1 MKMRDCT
8 WSNRFYQHGRFVA
21 ELGTRNRRLVWAS
34 DSPLVACDHQAR
46 LLETNREGSLL
57 RLSGTGVALAYTP
70 YGQASG
76 LPQDIPCGFNGQQWE
91 YSIRGYALGNGRR
104 FYSPALG
111 RFVKPDRLSPFLEGG
126 LNAYGYCKGDPVNGV
141 DPSGQAPTFYY
152 KPYKQ
157 HQPITPNVAHSSLS
171 GLYMRKPA
179 APPGKMRIV
188 PWELQ
193 VDISPSDVKQ
203 AFRSSR
209 WNVSRKGVDVQ
220 IPLDTLF
227 SELPG
232 STLTMSAK
240 GVEVTVPT
248 LKAAQAVIG
257 NVATAPAPGTATLS
271 MPLKTLWQA
280 QKQVLSTST
289 TIVLD
294 WKTVNDMAYKTL
306 TEQFKSIRSS

>member
-8 WSNRFYQHGRFVA
+8 WSNRFYLHDRFVA
-21 ELGTRNRRLVWAS
+21 EVGTRNRRLMWAS
-34 DSPLVACDHQAR
+34 DSPLVACDHQVR

-57 RLSGTGVALAYTP
+57 RLSATGAGLAYTP

-91 YSIRGYALGNGRR
+91 HAIRGYALGNGKR
-104 FYSPALG
+104 FYSPGLA
-111 RFVKPDRLSPFLEGG
+111 RFVQPDRLSPFLEGG
-126 LNAYGYCKGDPVNGV
+126 LNAYGYCQGDPVNRV
-141 DPSGQAPTFYY
+141 DPSGQFPSFHHKSY
-152 KPYKQ
+152 KPP
-157 HQPITPNVAHSSLS
+157 QPISPNVAHSSLS
-171 GLYMRKPA
+171 GLFMRKPA
-179 APPGKMRIV
+179 APPGKIRIV
-188 PWELQ
+188 PWKLQ

-203 AFRSSR
+203 AFRSIR
-209 WNVSRKGVDVQ
+209 WNFSRKGMNLQ
-220 IPLDTLF
+220 LPLGTLF
-227 SELPG
+227 DELPG
-232 STLTMSAK
+232 STLTVSAK

-257 NVATAPAPGTATLS
+257 NVAKAPAPGTATLS

-294 WKTVNDMAYKTL
+294 WKTVSDMAYDTL
-306 TEQFKSIRSS
+306 AEQFKSIRSS